1 MRYFVPAMVILALG
15 ACTSQVPDSGMGVGF
30 DSPSSYAQQR
40 ANREAELQGQDLQ
53 GQNRVQTGALISD
66 ETPTGT
72 QTRTAGSSISDEQD
86 FDAVAERESI
96 ESDKERLARQK
107 AQYVI
112 IQPTAVPTG
121 GGGQGAILVN
131 FALSSTNKVGES
143 IYNRIIIFPHTR
155 HVRNCQRFLSPDK
168 AQTDFLKSGG
178 PQRDRRGLDPD
189 GDGFACGWNP
199 QPFRNARK

>member
-1 MRYFVPAMVILALG
+1 MRYFVPAMVVLALG
-15 ACTSQVPDSGMGVGF
+15 ACAPKVPDSGTGVGF
-30 DSPSSYAQQR
+30 GDHSNYAQQR
-40 ANREAELQGQDLQ
+40 ANREAQLQGQEGRID
-53 GQNRVQTGALISD
+53 GVVSG
-66 ETPTGT
+66 ETVPST
-72 QTRTAGSSISDEQD
+72 QPRTAGSSISDEQD
-86 FDAVAERESI
+86 FDAVSERESI

-112 IQPTAVPTG
+112 IQPTDVPTG
-121 GGGQGAILVN
+121 GGGQGAILVE

-143 IYNRIIIFPHTR
+143 IYNRIALFPHAR

-168 AQTDFLKSGG
+168 AQTDFLKRGG
-178 PQRDRRGLDPD
+178 PQRDPRGLDPD